1 MEKMNS
7 FLNKSMQNK
16 KEEKKEELKS
26 KERERKEMK
35 EALDDLTQPPSINTM
50 AKTRPRR
57 SKIPRTE
64 NVMYEYEYDE
74 TENENMRGYEE

>member
-1 MEKMNS
+1 
-7 FLNKSMQNK
+7 
-16 KEEKKEELKS
+16 
-26 KERERKEMK
+26 
-35 EALDDLTQPPSINTM
+35 M

-74 TENENMRGYEE
+74 TENENIRGYEE